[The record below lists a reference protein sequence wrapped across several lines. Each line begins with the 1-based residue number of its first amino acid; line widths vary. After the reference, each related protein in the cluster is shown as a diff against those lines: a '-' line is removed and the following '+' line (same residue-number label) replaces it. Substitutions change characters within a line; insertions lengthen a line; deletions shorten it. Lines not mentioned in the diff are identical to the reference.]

1 MIAAKKVGEASATN
15 KVAGTDAGFVHSLQS
30 PAKQRTLWPWPRAA
44 LTIILLSLL
53 LWGGVAAIALLAF
66 N

>member
-1 MIAAKKVGEASATN
+1 VAAKKVVEVRATT
-15 KVAGTDAGFVHSLQS
+15 KVVGAHGGFVHSLQS
-30 PAKQRTLWPWPRAA
+30 RARLGTPWPWPRAA
-44 LTIILLSLL
+44 VTIILLSLL